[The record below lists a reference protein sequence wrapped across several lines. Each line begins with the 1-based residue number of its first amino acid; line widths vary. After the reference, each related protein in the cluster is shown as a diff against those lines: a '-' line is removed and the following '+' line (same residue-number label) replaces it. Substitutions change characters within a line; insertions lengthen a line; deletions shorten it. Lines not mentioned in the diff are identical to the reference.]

1 MNKDKNKTFIEFD
14 LIQKDLDDLLVL
26 DENFD
31 SEYIEKYKDDENV
44 YYSGI
49 QTAIF
54 RVDESFYNK
63 FINDELMIEC
73 DEINFYTNSIEIN
86 GTELHSVDS
95 SYYSIFNKDFN
106 GCFYKTEDV
115 RKAFKSNNDI
125 LIQDN
130 YCFAIYSALKNNSKN
145 KDILN
150 YNASQNSMSIYDIEC
165 SCLNENRND
174 KVYEI
179 RITFRTV

>member
-73 DEINFYTNSIEIN
+73 DEINFIRIVLKL
-86 GTELHSVDS
+86 TELN
-95 SYYSIFNKDFN
+95 F
-106 GCFYKTEDV
+106 
-115 RKAFKSNNDI
+115 I
-125 LIQDN
+125 L
-130 YCFAIYSALKNNSKN
+130 
-145 KDILN
+145 
-150 YNASQNSMSIYDIEC
+150 
-165 SCLNENRND
+165 
-174 KVYEI
+174 
-179 RITFRTV
+179 